1 MGREGPH
8 STARL
13 KSLTR
18 VPPVTFRASSS
29 APAKLIRAELGR
41 AELGRAELG
50 RAELGRAEPGRA
62 ELGRAE
68 PGRTGPNGAG
78 AVGQPAPRPRK
89 LSTPLA

>member
-1 MGREGPH
+1 VGREGPH

-50 RAELGRAEPGRA
+50 RAELGRAE
-62 ELGRAE
+62 LGRAE